1 MATRIDKTPGLSTS
15 GESILLRRL
24 RSKSPR
30 GESDSNFVG
39 LKRSSALRDVDSPAE
54 SLDNILDKLSQLDA
68 GERSQYGG
76 PYTGVD
82 WSVTGDFIDEEID
95 KQFLLPLAGTSIG
108 GGTLG
113 STVSITPRIRIED
126 RLSLANSF
134 FGEGS
139 FPGLHSGP
147 DAQFY
152 RNPTPEV
159 IGYVKFSF
167 TGSNVTVTS
176 LKGPDNITNITTS
189 SVLGTETVVVL
200 DVDGY
205 TIPGQSESISLSGS
219 GISLKL
225 NGTTWTVEDGL
236 DNLTS
241 IRNLLTNDIFVTAS
255 FFLTRPYS
263 ILNVPAWYG
272 QMPGDSSVSLPSG
285 ADDIDPVTSP
295 RILRSENGVL
305 VPAIQRGYWYSR
317 GYVDTRWTATEQDLI
332 GDNSISE
339 DSNMRWFNNPPLLRG
354 EQYNW
359 GVRWDGYL
367 KIGPGIYGLQVQTNV
382 DVRIDLAIGASSP
395 YWVNV
400 FDTRGVSA
408 KENED
413 TYISSETFNTSTV
426 NSLFRYVTGSGVDDW
441 TAYVPVTI
449 RMFRGGPDKADG
461 GIIIPTEPNLFIKTT
476 TVSSTT
482 RFYGEQHNVT
492 LSGTDG
498 SWSVTSGT
506 LSRIIFILQDVNA
519 SVTYSLVAK
528 DDNFFPAPVT
538 IALTTNGT
546 TVSSTTTGLTSGI
559 YILKI
564 SPNRSSQFNNNLD
577 SLWKARIASP
587 SATHKNYADLIDG
600 SYKPDVQKVEYDS
613 RPNWWKI
620 TEGHPYDPTVT
631 ISKNNTPI
639 DGMIPSSFRSSLQS
653 SATGI
658 GLYGNG
664 SSVYSNKPNIIL
676 GEAKYSVSDVSG
688 LNYIGFRL
696 TANRLG
702 EGGRLILSG
711 FPVNNSTF
719 TGTNTLGAN
728 DLGGDPNH
736 KTVAFANTT
745 SNSARLYLTSN
756 KYYLHLTP
764 GTVTASDNPTSIG
777 LPAFSS
783 PAWISPITVTATQV
797 ADDSGFTTNVRNFV
811 APLTLSVEKET
822 VGGYD
827 LVVFTTTLASI
838 LTGGSELS
846 LFNTKFVRFYTEEN
860 VAFQFGFV
868 DTGEG
873 LSFSDVLK
881 VTYGPGFD
889 SVASE
894 VPKPPSDRVTPF
906 GFDLPEYGGGLC
918 YPPYSIG
925 NPLLS
930 EIAVSDVDLY
940 DNKPSGNY
948 DVLWGDHT
956 KAGLGGN
963 TLTITERLE
972 FNGLDAI
979 QALSAPETLLSD
991 DYTHRMKV
999 EVPLNPSVYDED
1011 VLEHIGNQEKVKDAY
1026 YVYVKLD
1033 S

>member
-15 GESILLRRL
+15 GESILLSRL

-30 GESDSNFVG
+30 KEGDANFIG
-39 LKRSSALRDVDSPAE
+39 LKRSAALSDVDSPAE
-54 SLDNILDKLSQLDA
+54 SLDNILDKLSQLDV
-68 GERSQYGG
+68 GERNQYGG

-82 WSVTGDFIDEEID
+82 WAVTGDFIDEGID
-95 KQFLLPLAGTSIG
+95 KQFLLPLAGASIG

-113 STVSITPRIRIED
+113 STVPTTPRIRIED
-126 RLSLANSF
+126 RLSIANSF
-134 FGEGS
+134 YGEGN

-152 RNPTPEV
+152 RNPAPKV

-167 TGSNVTVTS
+167 TGSSVTVTS
-176 LKGPDNITNITTS
+176 LKGPDNVTNITTS

-225 NGTTWTVEDGL
+225 TGTTWTVEDGL
-236 DNLTS
+236 ANLTS
-241 IRNLLTNDIFVTAS
+241 TRNLLTDTVFVTAS
-255 FFLTRPYS
+255 FLLTRPYS
-263 ILNVPAWYG
+263 VLNVPAWYG
-272 QMPGDSSVSLPSG
+272 QMPGDAGVSLAGG
-285 ADDIDPVTSP
+285 ADDIDPATSA
-295 RILRSENGVL
+295 RVLRSDNGVI
-305 VPAIQRGYWYSR
+305 VPAVQRGYWYSR
-317 GYVDTRWTATEQDLI
+317 AYVDTRWTATEQSLV
-332 GDNSISE
+332 GSNSVAE
-339 DSNMRWFNNPPLLRG
+339 DSNMRWFNNPSSLRG

-359 GVRWDGYL
+359 GIRWDGYL
-367 KIGPGIYGLQVQTNV
+367 RVGPGIYGLQVQTNV
-382 DVRIDLAIGASSP
+382 DVRIDLAVGFSAP
-395 YWVNV
+395 HWVNV
-400 FDTRGVSA
+400 FNTRGVSA
-408 KENED
+408 KENAD
-413 TYISSETFNTSTV
+413 TYISSATFSTASV
-426 NSLFRYVTGSGVDDW
+426 NSLFKYATGTGVDDW
-441 TAYVPVTI
+441 VAYVPVTI
-449 RMFRGGPDKADG
+449 RMFRGGPDKADKS
-461 GIIIPTEPNLFIKTT
+461 IIIPTEPNLFIKTT
-476 TVSSTT
+476 QVSEATT
-482 RFYGEQHNVT
+482 FYSEEHSIT

-498 SWSVTSGT
+498 DWAVTGGT
-506 LSRIIFILQDVNA
+506 LNRIISILQDVDA
-519 SVTYSLVAK
+519 SVIYELVAEG
-528 DDNFFPAPVT
+528 NNIFVT
-538 IALTTNGT
+538 PIPIELSIDGT
-546 TVSSTTTGLTSGI
+546 AVTSDTTGLNELT
-559 YILKI
+559 YTLKI
-564 SPNRSSQFNNNLD
+564 SPNRSSEFNNNLTA
-577 SLWKARIASP
+577 LWKGRIASP
-587 SATHKNYADLIDG
+587 SVSHTTYADLING
-600 SYKPDVQKVEYDS
+600 SYTPDVQKIAYDS
-613 RPNWWKI
+613 RPDWWKI
-620 TEGHPYDPTVT
+620 TEGHPFNRGTTV
-631 ISKNNTPI
+631 SKNNTPL
-639 DGMIPSSFRSSLQS
+639 DGLIPNTFKSSLQS
-653 SATGI
+653 LATGV

-664 SSVYSNKPNIIL
+664 SGVYSNKPNMIL
-676 GEAKYSVSDVSG
+676 GEARYGIADDPGS
-688 LNYIGFRL
+688 NYIGLRL
-696 TANRLG
+696 TPNQLG
-702 EGGRLILSG
+702 EGGRLVLSG

-736 KTVAFANTT
+736 KTVAFANIQ
-745 SNSARLYLTSN
+745 SNTAKLYLTLD
-756 KYYLHLTP
+756 KYYLHSNP
-764 GTVTASDNPTSIG
+764 NTVTADDDPTTIG

-783 PAWISPITVTATQV
+783 SAWISPITVTATQV

-822 VGGYD
+822 VGGYN

-860 VAFQFGFV
+860 IAFQFRFV

-930 EIAVSDVDLY
+930 EIAISDVDLY
-940 DNKPSGNY
+940 DSNPAGNY

-956 KAGLGGN
+956 KAGLGNN
-963 TLTITERLE
+963 TLTITEKLE

-979 QALSAPETLLSD
+979 QSLSTPVTLLSA
-991 DYTHRMKV
+991 DYTHRMKI
-999 EVPLNPSVYDED
+999 EVPLDPSVYDED
-1011 VLEHIGNQEKVKDAY
+1011 VLEYVGNQEKVKDSY
-1026 YVYVKLD
+1026 YAYVKLD
-1033 S
+1033 